1 MWLNE
6 LVFVKDLKVWRLLS
20 KKSSESW
27 KFVLW
32 CWWVIIK
39 WIKDPKQWVK
49 VKRKNLW
56 CIKLSVGSHMDTYE
70 PLDRPVRMIII
81 SNKFLWKQSCFPKS
95 SCASERKILQ
105 NSCIV
110 TFPRQNSVGKL
121 FNNVWTRSVHAWF
134 VWIMHRCK
142 VLQHLLYFYINVF
155 CIYFFLFLVL
165 DTLLNL
171 ANVSISLKIALFR
184 KEFK

>member
-1 MWLNE
+1 MWLKE
-6 LVFVKDLKVWRLLS
+6 LVFVTDLKVWRLLR

-27 KFVLW
+27 KLVLW

-95 SCASERKILQ
+95 SCASERKIYKTRLLSRFPDKIQ
-105 NSCIV
+105 LENYSTMSGQEVFMHGLYELCTGAKSC
-110 TFPRQNSVGKL
+110 
-121 FNNVWTRSVHAWF
+121 
-134 VWIMHRCK
+134 
-142 VLQHLLYFYINVF
+142 
-155 CIYFFLFLVL
+155 
-165 DTLLNL
+165 
-171 ANVSISLKIALFR
+171 SISDVFISTYFVYIFSCSLF
-184 KEFK
+184 